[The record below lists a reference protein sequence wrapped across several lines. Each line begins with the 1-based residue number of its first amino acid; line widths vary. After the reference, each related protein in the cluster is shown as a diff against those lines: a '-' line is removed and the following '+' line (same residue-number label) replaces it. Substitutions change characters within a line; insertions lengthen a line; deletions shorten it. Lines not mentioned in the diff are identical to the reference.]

1 VRSSDVRAVI
11 TGLGAITPIGLTVKE
26 FWANLTAGVSGVDYI
41 TLFDAS
47 NLPVRIAAEVKGF
60 EPTKYMD
67 FKLARRFSRPAQ
79 FAVAVSKMAIED
91 AALIIGDEN
100 AHRVGVVMNTGGG
113 GIGELEKGVYALMEK
128 GFRFVSP
135 FLIPNIMP
143 NVVSCLVSILTGA
156 KGPII
161 TSTAACASGNYAFLE
176 ALRLTRLGEADVLI
190 AGGSE
195 AGIIPLAFAAF
206 GRMGALSICNNEPA
220 KACRPFDAERSGFV
234 FGEGAVAMVVETEE
248 HALKRG
254 ARIYAEIAGGA
265 ITGDAYHIT
274 APAPEGDG
282 AARAM
287 RYALEN
293 ARMKPEEI
301 DVIFA
306 HGTGTQLN
314 DVAETKAIKKVF
326 GEHAYRLAIT
336 ATKSMVGHLLG
347 AAGAISTLAAV
358 LSIRDDIIPPTINLD
373 TPDPECDLDYVPNVA
388 RKQPVRAAMVNA
400 FGFGGQN
407 VALIVKGYELDRDRG
422 GLPQYG
428 RSH

>member
-1 VRSSDVRAVI
+1 VRSSDVKAVI
-11 TGLGAITPIGLTVKE
+11 TGLGAITPIGLTVEE

-60 EPTKYMD
+60 DPTKYMD
-67 FKLARRFSRPAQ
+67 FKTARRFSRPAQ
-79 FAVAVSKMAIED
+79 FAVAASKMAIED
-91 AALIIGDEN
+91 AALTISDEN
-100 AHRVGVVMNTGGG
+100 AYRVGVVMNTGGG
-113 GIGELEKGVYALMEK
+113 GIGELEKGVRTLTEK
-128 GFRFVSP
+128 GPRFMSP
-135 FLIPNIMP
+135 FLVTNIMP

-156 KGPII
+156 KGPIV
-161 TSTAACASGNYAFLE
+161 TSTAACASGNYALLE
-176 ALRLTRLGEADVLI
+176 ALRILRLREADALI

-195 AGIIPLAFAAF
+195 AGIIPLAFAAL
-206 GRMGALSICNNEPA
+206 GRMGAISTRNEEPA
-220 KACRPFDAERSGFV
+220 KASRPFDADRGGFV

-248 HALKRG
+248 HALQRE
-254 ARIYAEIAGGA
+254 ARIYAEVAGGA

-274 APAPEGDG
+274 APDPEGDG

-293 ARMKPEEI
+293 AGMEPEEI

-314 DVAETKAIKKVF
+314 DVSETKAIKRVF

-347 AAGAISTLAAV
+347 AAGAISALAAV
-358 LSIRDDIIPPTINLD
+358 LSIRDGIIPPTINLD

-388 RKQPVRAAMVNA
+388 RKKPVRAAMVNA

-407 VALIVKGYELDRDRG
+407 VAIIVKRYEPG
-422 GLPQYG
+422 
-428 RSH
+428 

>member
-1 VRSSDVRAVI
+1 MPSSDVRVVI
-11 TGLGAITPIGLTVKE
+11 TGLGAITPIGLTVEE

-41 TLFDAS
+41 TQFDAS

-60 EPTKYMD
+60 DPTKYMD
-67 FKLARRFSRPAQ
+67 FKMARRFSRAAQ
-79 FAVAVSKMAIED
+79 FAVAASKMALED
-91 AALIIGDEN
+91 AALTISDEN

-113 GIGELEKGVYALMEK
+113 GIGEVEKGLHALAKK
-128 GFRFVSP
+128 GPRFVSP
-135 FLIPNIMP
+135 FLVPNIMP

-156 KGPII
+156 KGPIV

-176 ALRLTRLGEADVLI
+176 ALRLARLREADALI

-195 AGIIPLAFAAF
+195 AGIIPLAFAAL
-206 GRMGALSICNNEPA
+206 GRMGALSTRNEEPA
-220 KACRPFDAERSGFV
+220 GACRPFDAERQGFV
-234 FGEGAVAMVVETEE
+234 FGEGAAAMVVETEE
-248 HALKRG
+248 HALQRG
-254 ARIYAEIAGGA
+254 ARIYAEVAGGA

-274 APAPEGDG
+274 APDPEGDG

-293 ARMKPEEI
+293 AGMEPEEI
-301 DVIFA
+301 DVVFA

-314 DVAETKAIKKVF
+314 DVAETRAIKKVF
-326 GEHAYRLAIT
+326 GEHAYRLAVT

-358 LSIRDDIIPPTINLD
+358 LSIRDGIIPPTINLD
-373 TPDPECDLDYVPNVA
+373 RPDPECDLDYVPHVA
-388 RKQPVRAAMVNA
+388 RRQPVRAAMVNA

-407 VALIVKGYELDRDRG
+407 VALIVRRYE
-422 GLPQYG
+422 P
-428 RSH
+428 S

>member
-1 VRSSDVRAVI
+1 MRSSDVKAVI
-11 TGLGAITPIGLTVKE
+11 TGLGAITPIGLTVEE

-60 EPTKYMD
+60 DPTKYMD
-67 FKLARRFSRPAQ
+67 FKTARRFSRPAQ
-79 FAVAVSKMAIED
+79 FAVAASKMAIED
-91 AALIIGDEN
+91 AALTISDEN
-100 AHRVGVVMNTGGG
+100 AYRVGVVMNTGGG
-113 GIGELEKGVYALMEK
+113 GIGELEKGVHILMEK
-128 GFRFVSP
+128 GSRYLTP
-135 FLIPNIMP
+135 FLVPNIMP

-156 KGPII
+156 KGPIV

-176 ALRLTRLGEADVLI
+176 ALRILRLREADALI

-195 AGIIPLAFAAF
+195 AGIIPLAFAAL
-206 GRMGALSICNNEPA
+206 GRMGAISTRNEEPA
-220 KACRPFDAERSGFV
+220 KASRPFDADRNGFV

-248 HALKRG
+248 HALERG
-254 ARIYAEIAGGA
+254 ARIYAEVAGGA

-274 APAPEGDG
+274 APDPEGDG

-293 ARMKPEEI
+293 AGMEPEEI

-314 DVAETKAIKKVF
+314 DVSETKAIKRVF

-347 AAGAISTLAAV
+347 AAGAISALAAV
-358 LSIRDDIIPPTINLD
+358 LSIRDGIIPPTINLD

-388 RKQPVRAAMVNA
+388 RKKPVRAAMVNA

-407 VALIVKGYELDRDRG
+407 VAIIVKRYEPG
-422 GLPQYG
+422 
-428 RSH
+428 

>member
-1 VRSSDVRAVI
+1 MRSSDVKAVI
-11 TGLGAITPIGLTVKE
+11 TGLGAITPIGLTVEE

-60 EPTKYMD
+60 DPTKYMD
-67 FKLARRFSRPAQ
+67 FKTARRFSRPAQ
-79 FAVAVSKMAIED
+79 FAVAASKMAIED
-91 AALIIGDEN
+91 AALTISDEN

-113 GIGELEKGVYALMEK
+113 GIGELEKGVHALTEK
-128 GFRFVSP
+128 GPRFVSP
-135 FLIPNIMP
+135 FLVTNIMP

-156 KGPII
+156 KGPIV
-161 TSTAACASGNYAFLE
+161 TSTAACASGNYALLE
-176 ALRLTRLGEADVLI
+176 ALRILRLREADALI

-195 AGIIPLAFAAF
+195 AGIIPLAFAAL
-206 GRMGALSICNNEPA
+206 GRMGAISTRNEEPA
-220 KACRPFDAERSGFV
+220 KASRPFDADRGGFV

-248 HALKRG
+248 HALQRE
-254 ARIYAEIAGGA
+254 ARIYAEVAGGA

-274 APAPEGDG
+274 APDPEGDG

-293 ARMKPEEI
+293 AGMEPEEI

-314 DVAETKAIKKVF
+314 DVSETKAIKRVF

-347 AAGAISTLAAV
+347 AAGAISALAAV
-358 LSIRDDIIPPTINLD
+358 LSIRDGIIPPTINLD

-407 VALIVKGYELDRDRG
+407 VAIIVKRYEPG
-422 GLPQYG
+422 
-428 RSH
+428 

>member
-1 VRSSDVRAVI
+1 M
-11 TGLGAITPIGLTVKE
+11 GAITPIGLTVEE

-60 EPTKYMD
+60 DPTKYMD
-67 FKLARRFSRPAQ
+67 FKTARRFSRPAQ
-79 FAVAVSKMAIED
+79 FAVAASKMAIED
-91 AALIIGDEN
+91 AALTISDEN
-100 AHRVGVVMNTGGG
+100 AYRVGVVMNTGGG
-113 GIGELEKGVYALMEK
+113 GIGELEKGVHILMEK
-128 GFRFVSP
+128 GSRYLTP
-135 FLIPNIMP
+135 FLVPNIMP

-156 KGPII
+156 KGPIV

-176 ALRLTRLGEADVLI
+176 ALRILRLREADALI

-195 AGIIPLAFAAF
+195 AGIIPLAFAAL
-206 GRMGALSICNNEPA
+206 GRMGAISTRNEEPA
-220 KACRPFDAERSGFV
+220 KASRPFDADRGGFV

-248 HALKRG
+248 HALERG
-254 ARIYAEIAGGA
+254 ARIYAEVAGGA

-274 APAPEGDG
+274 APDPEGDG

-293 ARMKPEEI
+293 AGMEPEEI

-314 DVAETKAIKKVF
+314 DVSETKAIKRVF

-347 AAGAISTLAAV
+347 AAGAISALAAV
-358 LSIRDDIIPPTINLD
+358 LSIRDGIIPPTINLD

-407 VALIVKGYELDRDRG
+407 VAIIVKRYEPG
-422 GLPQYG
+422 
-428 RSH
+428 

>member
-1 VRSSDVRAVI
+1 M
-11 TGLGAITPIGLTVKE
+11 GAITPIGLTVEE

-60 EPTKYMD
+60 DPTKYMD
-67 FKLARRFSRPAQ
+67 FKTARRFSRPAQ
-79 FAVAVSKMAIED
+79 FAVAASKMAIED
-91 AALIIGDEN
+91 AALTISDEN
-100 AHRVGVVMNTGGG
+100 AYRVGVVMNTGGG
-113 GIGELEKGVYALMEK
+113 GIGELEKGVHILMEK
-128 GFRFVSP
+128 GSRYLTP
-135 FLIPNIMP
+135 FLVPNIMP

-156 KGPII
+156 KGPIV

-176 ALRLTRLGEADVLI
+176 ALRILRLREADVLI

-195 AGIIPLAFAAF
+195 AGIIPLAFAAL
-206 GRMGALSICNNEPA
+206 GRMGAISTRNEEPA
-220 KACRPFDAERSGFV
+220 KASRPFDADRNGFV

-248 HALKRG
+248 HALERG
-254 ARIYAEIAGGA
+254 ARIYAEVAGGA

-274 APAPEGDG
+274 APDPEGDG

-293 ARMKPEEI
+293 AGMEPEEI

-314 DVAETKAIKKVF
+314 DVSETKAIKRVF

-347 AAGAISTLAAV
+347 AAGAISALAAV
-358 LSIRDDIIPPTINLD
+358 LSIRDGIIPPTINLD
-373 TPDPECDLDYVPNVA
+373 TPDPECDLDHVPNVA
-388 RKQPVRAAMVNA
+388 RKKPVRAAMVNA

-407 VALIVKGYELDRDRG
+407 VAIIVKRYEPG
-422 GLPQYG
+422 
-428 RSH
+428 

>member
-1 VRSSDVRAVI
+1 MPSSDVRVVI
-11 TGLGAITPIGLTVKE
+11 TGLGAITPIGLTVEE

-41 TLFDAS
+41 TQFDAS

-60 EPTKYMD
+60 DPTKYMD
-67 FKLARRFSRPAQ
+67 FKMARRFSRAAQ
-79 FAVAVSKMAIED
+79 FAVAASKMALED
-91 AALIIGDEN
+91 AALTIDDEN
-100 AHRVGVVMNTGGG
+100 AHRVGVIMNTGGG
-113 GIGELEKGVYALMEK
+113 GIGEVEKGLHALAKK
-128 GFRFVSP
+128 GPRFVSP
-135 FLIPNIMP
+135 FLVPNIMP

-176 ALRLTRLGEADVLI
+176 ALRLTRLGEADALI

-195 AGIIPLAFAAF
+195 AGIIPLAFAAL
-206 GRMGALSICNNEPA
+206 GRMGALSTRNEEPA
-220 KACRPFDAERSGFV
+220 GACRPFDAERQGFV
-234 FGEGAVAMVVETEE
+234 FGEGAAAMVVETEE
-248 HALKRG
+248 HALQRG
-254 ARIYAEIAGGA
+254 ARIYAEVAGGA

-274 APAPEGDG
+274 APDPEGDG

-293 ARMKPEEI
+293 AGMEPEEI
-301 DVIFA
+301 DVVFA

-314 DVAETKAIKKVF
+314 DVAETRAIKKVF
-326 GEHAYRLAIT
+326 GEHAYRLAVT

-358 LSIRDDIIPPTINLD
+358 LSIRDGIIPPTINLD
-373 TPDPECDLDYVPNVA
+373 RPDPECDLDYVPHVA
-388 RKQPVRAAMVNA
+388 RRQPVRAAMVNA

-407 VALIVKGYELDRDRG
+407 VALIVRRYE
-422 GLPQYG
+422 P
-428 RSH
+428 S

>member
-1 VRSSDVRAVI
+1 
-11 TGLGAITPIGLTVKE
+11 LGAITPIGLTVEE

-60 EPTKYMD
+60 DPTKYMD
-67 FKLARRFSRPAQ
+67 FKTARRFSRPAQ
-79 FAVAVSKMAIED
+79 FAVAASKMAIED
-91 AALIIGDEN
+91 AALTISDEN
-100 AHRVGVVMNTGGG
+100 AYRVGVVMNTGGG
-113 GIGELEKGVYALMEK
+113 GIGELEKGVHILMEK
-128 GFRFVSP
+128 GSRYLTP
-135 FLIPNIMP
+135 FLVPNIMP

-156 KGPII
+156 KGPIV

-176 ALRLTRLGEADVLI
+176 ALRILRLREADALI

-195 AGIIPLAFAAF
+195 AGIIPLAFAAL
-206 GRMGALSICNNEPA
+206 GRMGAISTRNEEPA
-220 KACRPFDAERSGFV
+220 KASRPFDADRNGFV

-248 HALKRG
+248 HALERG
-254 ARIYAEIAGGA
+254 ARIYAEVAGGA

-274 APAPEGDG
+274 APDPEGDG

-293 ARMKPEEI
+293 AGMEPEEI

-314 DVAETKAIKKVF
+314 DVSETKAIKRVF

-347 AAGAISTLAAV
+347 AAGAISALAAV
-358 LSIRDDIIPPTINLD
+358 LSIRDGIIPPTINLD

-407 VALIVKGYELDRDRG
+407 VAIIVKRYEPG
-422 GLPQYG
+422 
-428 RSH
+428 

>member
-1 VRSSDVRAVI
+1 MRSSDVKAVI
-11 TGLGAITPIGLTVKE
+11 TGLGAITPIGLTVEE

-60 EPTKYMD
+60 DPTKYMD
-67 FKLARRFSRPAQ
+67 FKTARRFSRPAQ
-79 FAVAVSKMAIED
+79 FAVAASKMAIED
-91 AALIIGDEN
+91 AALTISDEN
-100 AHRVGVVMNTGGG
+100 AYRVGVVMNTGGG
-113 GIGELEKGVYALMEK
+113 GIGELEKGVHILMEK
-128 GFRFVSP
+128 GSRYLTP
-135 FLIPNIMP
+135 FLVPNIMP

-156 KGPII
+156 KGPIV

-176 ALRLTRLGEADVLI
+176 ALRILRLREADALI

-195 AGIIPLAFAAF
+195 AGIIPLAFAAL
-206 GRMGALSICNNEPA
+206 GRMGAISTRNEEPA
-220 KACRPFDAERSGFV
+220 KASRPFDADRNGFV

-248 HALKRG
+248 HALQRG
-254 ARIYAEIAGGA
+254 ARIYAEVAGGA

-274 APAPEGDG
+274 APDPEGDG

-293 ARMKPEEI
+293 AGMEPEEI

-314 DVAETKAIKKVF
+314 DVSETKAIKRVF

-347 AAGAISTLAAV
+347 AAGAISALAAV
-358 LSIRDDIIPPTINLD
+358 LSIRDGIIPPTINLD

-407 VALIVKGYELDRDRG
+407 VAIIVKRYEPG
-422 GLPQYG
+422 
-428 RSH
+428 

>member
-1 VRSSDVRAVI
+1 MRSSDVKAVI
-11 TGLGAITPIGLTVKE
+11 TGLGAITPIGLTVEE

-60 EPTKYMD
+60 DPTKYMD
-67 FKLARRFSRPAQ
+67 FKTARRFSRPAQ
-79 FAVAVSKMAIED
+79 FAVAASKMAIED
-91 AALIIGDEN
+91 AALTISDEN
-100 AHRVGVVMNTGGG
+100 AYRVGVVMNTGGG
-113 GIGELEKGVYALMEK
+113 GIGELEKGVHILMEK
-128 GFRFVSP
+128 GSRYLTP
-135 FLIPNIMP
+135 FLVPNIMP

-156 KGPII
+156 KGPIV

-176 ALRLTRLGEADVLI
+176 ALRILRLREADALI

-195 AGIIPLAFAAF
+195 AGIIPLAFAAL
-206 GRMGALSICNNEPA
+206 GRMGAISTRNEEPA
-220 KACRPFDAERSGFV
+220 KASRPFDADRNGFV

-248 HALKRG
+248 HALERG
-254 ARIYAEIAGGA
+254 ARIYAEVAGGA

-274 APAPEGDG
+274 APDPEGDG

-293 ARMKPEEI
+293 AGMEPEEI

-314 DVAETKAIKKVF
+314 DVSETKAIKRVF

-347 AAGAISTLAAV
+347 AAGAISALAAV
-358 LSIRDDIIPPTINLD
+358 LSIRDGIIPPTINLD

-407 VALIVKGYELDRDRG
+407 VAIIVKRYEPG
-422 GLPQYG
+422 
-428 RSH
+428 

>member
-1 VRSSDVRAVI
+1 VRSSDVKAVI
-11 TGLGAITPIGLTVKE
+11 TGLGAITPIGLTVEE

-47 NLPVRIAAEVKGF
+47 NLPVRIAAEVKDF
-60 EPTKYMD
+60 DPTKYMD
-67 FKLARRFSRPAQ
+67 FKTARRFSRPAQ
-79 FAVAVSKMAIED
+79 FAVAASKMAIED
-91 AALIIGDEN
+91 AALTISDEN

-113 GIGELEKGVYALMEK
+113 GIGELEKGVHTLTEK
-128 GFRFVSP
+128 GPRFVSP
-135 FLIPNIMP
+135 FLVTNIMP

-156 KGPII
+156 KGPIV
-161 TSTAACASGNYAFLE
+161 TSTAACASGNYALLE
-176 ALRLTRLGEADVLI
+176 ALRILRLREADALI

-195 AGIIPLAFAAF
+195 AGIIPLAFAAL
-206 GRMGALSICNNEPA
+206 GRMGALSTLDEEPA
-220 KACRPFDAERSGFV
+220 KACRPFDADRGGFV

-248 HALKRG
+248 HALERG
-254 ARIYAEIAGGA
+254 ARIYAEVAGGA

-274 APAPEGDG
+274 APDPEGDG

-293 ARMKPEEI
+293 AGMEPEEI

-314 DVAETKAIKKVF
+314 DVSETKAIKRVF

-347 AAGAISTLAAV
+347 AAGAISALAAV
-358 LSIRDDIIPPTINLD
+358 LSIRDGIIPPTINLD

-388 RKQPVRAAMVNA
+388 RKKPVRAAMVNA

-407 VALIVKGYELDRDRG
+407 VAIIVKRYEPG
-422 GLPQYG
+422 
-428 RSH
+428 